1 MQKDIST
8 KETIK
13 TITEDISKYILNL
26 EVSEIEFVD
35 KELQRVEKREADIVA
50 KCLINGKEAI
60 LHIEIQNGN
69 DVTMP
74 KRMLRY
80 YTDIALRFDSL
91 PIYQYLIYIGKPK
104 LTMKDGIVDESIN
117 YRYNIVDM
125 HTIDCEKFI
134 KMDTPDALVLSVLC
148 DFKGRDELDILLYIT
163 KRLEELTKDEHT
175 LGKYM
180 LILETLS
187 TNRDLQTKLKEVEAM
202 LREIKYEQLPSYEL
216 GLEKGIEKGIQ
227 RGLERGRQEGISEG
241 ISEGTLQ
248 TAITLIQK
256 FKLSIEEVAKELN
269 ISIVELKKH
278 LNNDS

>member
-1 MQKDIST
+1 MKKDIST

-50 KCLINGKEAI
+50 KCLVNGEEAI
-60 LHIEIQNGN
+60 LHIEIQNDN
-69 DVTMP
+69 DATMP

-80 YTDIALRFDSL
+80 YTDIALRFDTL

-104 LTMKDGIVDESIN
+104 LTMKNGIDGASIN
-117 YRYNIVDM
+117 YRYNMIDM

-148 DFKGRDELDILLYIT
+148 DFKDKDALDILLYIT
-163 KRLEELTKDEHT
+163 KRLEELTKDAHT

-187 TNRDLQTKLKEVEAM
+187 TNRDLQTTLKEAETM
-202 LREIKYEQLPSYEL
+202 LREIKYEQLPSYEI
-216 GLEKGIEKGIQ
+216 GLEKGMEKGM
-227 RGLERGRQEGISEG
+227 EK
-241 ISEGTLQ
+241 GTLKA
-248 TAITLIQK
+248 TYDSAVLMVK
-256 FKLSIEEVAKELN
+256 EFGLDVAEVAQKLN
-269 ISIVELKKH
+269 ISLEKLKER
-278 LNNDS
+278 LER